1 MDLCAHKYTST
12 AVRCLCCVQTRS
24 IHVHTHTPLQ
34 PNKHWFVKCA
44 AIAQFGGRAVVV
56 LLLLLLL
63 LVCDMCKIYTHTQP
77 KRVFG
82 FWFAILSK
90 SIQLIHQTKYYRKI
104 IDFFFFCCVVIV
116 VGGEH
121 VCIYVW
127 FVECIN
133 VFQPKAKLLHKNTV
147 QCISHYFRYSVC
159 SVCTLYIMQ
168 NLEMAKMLDC
178 VFMCISVWEN
188 ACVCTSK
195 TFSRP
200 TQNVIVYSVSTMIV
214 FTLYEN
220 ENCVNK
226 NLQKKIA

>member
-63 LVCDMCKIYTHTQP
+63 LLVCDLCKIYTHTQP

-104 IDFFFFCCVVIV
+104 IDFFFSSVASLLLLVANTYICVVRRM
-116 VGGEH
+116 H
-121 VCIYVW
+121 
-127 FVECIN
+127 
-133 VFQPKAKLLHKNTV
+133 
-147 QCISHYFRYSVC
+147 
-159 SVCTLYIMQ
+159 
-168 NLEMAKMLDC
+168 
-178 VFMCISVWEN
+178 
-188 ACVCTSK
+188 
-195 TFSRP
+195 
-200 TQNVIVYSVSTMIV
+200 
-214 FTLYEN
+214 
-220 ENCVNK
+220 
-226 NLQKKIA
+226 

>member
-63 LVCDMCKIYTHTQP
+63 LLVCDLCKIYTHTQP

-82 FWFAILSK
+82 FWFVILSK

-121 VCIYVW
+121 VCIYVVRW
-127 FVECIN
+127 MHYCFSTESKDTPQKYGAVHFPLFSILRLLSVYTVHN
-133 VFQPKAKLLHKNTV
+133 AKSGNG
-147 QCISHYFRYSVC
+147 
-159 SVCTLYIMQ
+159 
-168 NLEMAKMLDC
+168 
-178 VFMCISVWEN
+178 
-188 ACVCTSK
+188 
-195 TFSRP
+195 
-200 TQNVIVYSVSTMIV
+200 
-214 FTLYEN
+214 
-220 ENCVNK
+220 
-226 NLQKKIA
+226 